1 MPPPARSV
9 LKPAAWLGF
18 LAGCALI
25 LNNTFIDFGPG
36 GEGVFIEQRGEAG
49 RQPLWLFSLRLHV
62 VAGSIC
68 LLACLPQ
75 FSRALLRRVPSLHR
89 TCGKIYAASVLL
101 LLSPTGV
108 HLALSAKGGL
118 PGQAGF
124 LLLGI
129 ATFWTTLRG
138 VTAIRGRDL
147 PGHRRW
153 MTRSFALVAT
163 AVTFRIYHVAFFH
176 AGLPD
181 DANYLASLWLSIL
194 GNAAAA
200 EWILRRRPLSRSLPS
215 AVSSIPST
223 P

>member
-1 MPPPARSV
+1 MPSAARSV
-9 LKPAAWLGF
+9 LKAAAWLGF

-25 LNNTFIDFGPG
+25 LSNSFVDFRPG
-36 GEGVFIEQRGEAG
+36 GEGVFIEQKGEAG
-49 RQPLWLFSLRLHV
+49 RHPWWLFSLRLHV

-68 LLACLPQ
+68 LLASLPQ
-75 FSRALLRRVPSLHR
+75 FSRSLLRRVPSLHR

-101 LLSPTGV
+101 LLSPTGI

-118 PGQAGF
+118 PGQGGF

-129 ATFWTTLRG
+129 ATFFTTLRG
-138 VTAIRGRDL
+138 VTTIRRRDL
-147 PGHRRW
+147 DRHRRW

-176 AGLPD
+176 AGLAD
-181 DANYLASLWLSIL
+181 ETNYVASLWLSIL

-200 EWILRRRPLSRSLPS
+200 EWILRRR
-215 AVSSIPST
+215 AVSGSLSTPIPSIP
-223 P
+223 